1 MQHIRVPHRLQ
12 QLRARARRRN
22 VLRLRL
28 PHVTIISTITAVV
41 RAVRVKAVRMVIVRA
56 RGVRTVAS
64 PVSTRT
70 TVVAR
75 GRVRLLEAT
84 LPTRFRARMR
94 RVRVRAIT
102 RSPVSRACTLRLRAI
117 FRARIRWLVRS
128 LKVVV
133 VAVPVVQARARVKVK
148 AVVDSAVV
156 VRAKAVRA
164 VLVPANGVITVRV
177 RAVPHKAAA
186 LAVDSVAAKAAATTS
201 RAAEPRAMV
210 PHVAVA
216 AVVAAVLLVLS
227 AVRAASP
234 LRPVRTV
241 WQSVM
246 SMRS

>member
-1 MQHIRVPHRLQ
+1 M
-12 QLRARARRRN
+12 
-22 VLRLRL
+22 
-28 PHVTIISTITAVV
+28 
-41 RAVRVKAVRMVIVRA
+41 
-56 RGVRTVAS
+56 AS

-75 GRVRLLEAT
+75 AVLVRLLEAT

-117 FRARIRWLVRS
+117 FRARIRWLVRP

-133 VAVPVVQARARVKVK
+133 VAVPVVQARVRAKVK

-186 LAVDSVAAKAAATTS
+186 LAVDSVAAKAAAATS
-201 RAAEPRAMV
+201 RAAELRAMV
-210 PHVAVA
+210 PHAAVA

>member
-1 MQHIRVPHRLQ
+1 M
-12 QLRARARRRN
+12 
-22 VLRLRL
+22 
-28 PHVTIISTITAVV
+28 
-41 RAVRVKAVRMVIVRA
+41 
-56 RGVRTVAS
+56 
-64 PVSTRT
+64 
-70 TVVAR
+70 
-75 GRVRLLEAT
+75 
-84 LPTRFRARMR
+84 
-94 RVRVRAIT
+94 
-102 RSPVSRACTLRLRAI
+102 
-117 FRARIRWLVRS
+117 
-128 LKVVV
+128 
-133 VAVPVVQARARVKVK
+133 
-148 AVVDSAVV
+148 VDSAVV

-210 PHVAVA
+210 PHAAVA
-216 AVVAAVLLVLS
+216 AVVAAALLVLS

>member
-1 MQHIRVPHRLQ
+1 MPHRLQ

-28 PHVTIISTITAVV
+28 PHVTIISTIMAVV
-41 RAVRVKAVRMVIVRA
+41 RTVRVKAVRTVIVRT
-56 RGVRTVAS
+56 RVGRTVAS

-75 GRVRLLEAT
+75 GRVRLLEAM
-84 LPTRFRARMR
+84 LPTRFRARMH

-102 RSPVSRACTLRLRAI
+102 RSPASRACTLRLRAI
-117 FRARIRWLVRS
+117 FRARIRWLVRL

-133 VAVPVVQARARVKVK
+133 VAVPVVQARARVK

-177 RAVPHKAAA
+177 RAVPHKAA
-186 LAVDSVAAKAAATTS
+186 LAVDSVAAKAAAATS

-210 PHVAVA
+210 PHAAVAAAVA
-216 AVVAAVLLVLS
+216 AVPLVLS

-234 LRPVRTV
+234 RRPVRTV

>member
-1 MQHIRVPHRLQ
+1 MPHRLQ

-22 VLRLRL
+22 VLRLRP
-28 PHVTIISTITAVV
+28 PHVIIISTITAVV
-41 RAVRVKAVRMVIVRA
+41 RAVRVKAVRTVIVRA

-75 GRVRLLEAT
+75 AVLVRLLEAT

-117 FRARIRWLVRS
+117 FRARIRWLVRP

-133 VAVPVVQARARVKVK
+133 AAVPVVQARVRVK

-164 VLVPANGVITVRV
+164 VLVPANGGITVRV

-186 LAVDSVAAKAAATTS
+186 LAVDSVAAKAAAATS

-210 PHVAVA
+210 PHAAVA

-234 LRPVRTV
+234 RRPVRTV

>member
-117 FRARIRWLVRS
+117 FRARIRWLVRP

-133 VAVPVVQARARVKVK
+133 VAVPVVQARARVK